1 VAQEIL
7 KEQETTET
15 MSIEI
20 ENKLDR
26 IIQLLEELLQE
37 VKKPSLPTQGED
49 TEWHNPENVS
59 IEQLGHGYRFLKPWG
74 VDGRHRGIAQLW
86 AFTKWAGACGVSAGS
101 HSDTYRVP
109 INAPI
114 PPKP

>member
-1 VAQEIL
+1 MAQEIL

-37 VKKPSLPTQGED
+37 RQNPSNPTQGED
-49 TEWHNPENVS
+49 TEWHNPEQIRSDV
-59 IEQLGHGYRFLKPWG
+59 LGWSHRFLKTWEFESGILP
-74 VDGRHRGIAQLW
+74 DGIELLYMGLW
-86 AFTKWAGACGVSAGS
+86 QSAKGFPLQKRW
-101 HSDTYRVP
+101 TYRVP
-109 INAPI
+109 ITTTI
-114 PPKP
+114 PPRP